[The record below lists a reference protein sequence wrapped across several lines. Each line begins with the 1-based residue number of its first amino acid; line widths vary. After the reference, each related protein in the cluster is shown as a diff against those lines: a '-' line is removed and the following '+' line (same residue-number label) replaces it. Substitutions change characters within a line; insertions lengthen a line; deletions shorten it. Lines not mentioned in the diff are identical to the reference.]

1 LIPIVRAPILAI
13 IAEKDDSIPRTHSDA
28 LVAALPAALR
38 HSIVIPNAT
47 HNDLG
52 DYQQYLKILRDFLAD
67 DG

>member
-1 LIPIVRAPILAI
+1 LIPIVRAPIRAI
-13 IAEKDDSIPRTHSDA
+13 IAETHDSIPRTHSDA

-52 DYQQYLKILRDFLAD
+52 DYQQYLKIVRDFLAD
-67 DG
+67 DR